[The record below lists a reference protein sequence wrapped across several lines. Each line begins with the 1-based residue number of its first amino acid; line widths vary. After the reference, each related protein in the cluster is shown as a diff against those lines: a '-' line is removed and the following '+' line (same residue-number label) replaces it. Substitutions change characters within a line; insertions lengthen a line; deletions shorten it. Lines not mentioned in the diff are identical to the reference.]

1 MVELELVDVRID
13 EVTKQP
19 FLELKA
25 LDGTNRVL
33 PIAVGLPEGAAVKY
47 GLEQR
52 TTPRPMTHDLLGH
65 VLEACGATL
74 DQVVI
79 TDFHDQIYFAEL
91 HLSIG
96 TDRKTVSCRP
106 SDAIALAVRVGAGIF
121 VNDEVLERQGIALA
135 VEAPAEGGE
144 DVRDRPRLIR
154 KKHHPTGPVVHVS
167 LVERRHVR
175 WCEEIQHLRKIRR
188 YLDGAFRDVGCARVG
203 ILPRV
208 AGDEEKISA
217 LIGGYAIPRHPDRRE
232 EASPP
237 ARGADAGRWQGKGI
251 CKLVRCERGQCCSIP
266 T

>member
-1 MVELELVDVRID
+1 VKFPCPPVGQYCWFVVELELVDVRID

-25 LDGTNRVL
+25 GDGTSRVL

-65 VLEACGATL
+65 ILEACGATL

-96 TDRKTVSCRP
+96 PDRKTVSCRP

-121 VNDEVLERQGIALA
+121 VNDEVLNRQG
-135 VEAPAEGGE
+135 VAPGAEEPSEGGE
-144 DVRDRPRLIR
+144 ELVDEFR
-154 KKHHPTGPVVHVS
+154 KFIDDINP
-167 LVERRHVR
+167 E
-175 WCEEIQHLRKIRR
+175 
-188 YLDGAFRDVGCARVG
+188 DFR
-203 ILPRV
+203 
-208 AGDEEKISA
+208 
-217 LIGGYAIPRHPDRRE
+217 
-232 EASPP
+232 
-237 ARGADAGRWQGKGI
+237 
-251 CKLVRCERGQCCSIP
+251 
-266 T
+266 